1 MRNVLKAETLERR
14 FPLLS
19 VENGCIMSKD
29 ADLTVAF
36 EVELPELYTVTA
48 DEYEAMHSSWIK
60 AVKVLPE
67 HSVVCKQDWFV
78 KETYRPKT
86 DDGEQSFLTRSYE
99 LHFNE
104 RPYLNHKC
112 YLFLTKTTRERS
124 RRKSDFNTLCRG
136 FLLPKEI
143 TDKDAAA
150 RFLEA
155 VEQFERIMNDSG
167 HIRLRRLE
175 TDEITGTKE
184 RPGLVEKYFS
194 LSLEDE
200 TAVLQDICLKPGR
213 MRIGDKRLCLH
224 TLSDTEDLPGR
235 LSTDMRYERMSTD
248 RSDCRLSFAAPVGL
262 LLSCNHIYSQ
272 YVFIDDAQEI
282 LQMMEKNSRNMLSL
296 SKYSRSN
303 AINQEWT
310 EMYLDEAHTK
320 GVLPVRCHCNVI
332 AWAEDAEEFRRIK
345 NDTGSQLAMMEC
357 TPRYNTIDTPVIYW
371 AGIPGNAGDFPS
383 EESFY
388 TFLEQAVCLFA
399 GETNYR
405 SSPSPFGIR
414 LADRQNG
421 IPVHV
426 DISDLPMKRG
436 IITNRNK
443 FILGPSGSGK
453 SFFTNHLVRQYYEQG
468 AHILLVDTGNSY
480 QGLCRMIHD
489 RTNGKDGIY
498 ITYEEDN
505 PISFNPFYTESG
517 KFDVEKRDSIN
528 TLILT
533 LWKRED
539 ESPKRYGGGRSFR
552 SSECLYPKISENRNI
567 RPDFNGFYEF
577 VADDYRRMI
586 EEKKVRE
593 KDFDID
599 GFLNVLEPFYR
610 GGDYDFLLNSDKE
623 LDLTGKRFIVFE
635 LDNISSNKVLLPVVT
650 LIIMETFIAKMRRLK
665 GIRKMILIEEC
676 WKALMSA
683 NMSEYIKY
691 LFKTV
696 RKYFGEAVVVTQE
709 VDDIISSPIVKEAII
724 NNSDCKILL
733 DQRKYMNKFEHIQ
746 RLLGL
751 TEKEKGQILSI
762 NQANHPGRFYREVW
776 IGLGGTCSAVYATEV
791 SEEEYFTFTTE
802 ESEKLEVQRIAG
814 GPEGSLEGAIRRLAE
829 KKREEQKQVSN
840 PK

>member
-19 VENGCIMSKD
+19 VENGCIVSKD

-332 AWAEDAEEFRRIK
+332 AWAEDAEEFRRIR

-505 PISFNPFYTESG
+505 PISFNPFYTEFG

-539 ESPKRYGGGRSFR
+539 ESPKR
-552 SSECLYPKISENRNI
+552 SEEVALSGAVNAYIRKISENRNI